1 MLDRPWEIEAP
12 SLAIT
17 IAWGDVALHTAHLS
31 RIRSFTLG
39 DSTADCVLP
48 DGVVGPGRIPLILA
62 ERGALYL
69 VLLPAMDPEGTVSSS
84 TGKPPRTV
92 ADLARPGISRALDDV
107 PGAFLIELAPGA
119 SAALSLG
126 AFTIAITLETKAA
139 CAVAGHFHASRRMVP
154 FQLGSAALHLAL
166 MGLAV
171 FLAPAFPEDP
181 NDVSS
186 ERMYFIQ
193 QALERVDEKE
203 MEENEALADAYGGPD
218 QQRYQ
223 EQRFAPRPYRGASF
237 STFGAMDYG
246 NDSYTSKPPVDLA
259 RARLAAQLV
268 GNEVVDDDGVNAEM
282 DPNEARYSALAID
295 VDTTAY
301 ATTRRTLLRGE
312 APALESVRPEAFLNS
327 FDYGYDGP
335 ARNDDSPFAVHF
347 AAAPSPFDAGHHLVR
362 VGIQGRRGV
371 EVTPEIIARDVTIR
385 ADWNPDAV
393 RTYRLLGYENR
404 ARRGDYRGDEPRG
417 AGNVVAGH
425 SVTAIY
431 DVVFASTMV
440 SPVNIR
446 LQYRSAI
453 HGGRRED
460 ARYVMSGRAAS
471 ASFAAAPRSLRLATA
486 VIGFA
491 EILRKN
497 PYAKG
502 WRIADVERI
511 AIAASGDTGPDQEL
525 LSLIR
530 AARSLDE
537 PRPTRVWAGR
547 VADASLMGF

>member
-1 MLDRPWEIEAP
+1 MLDRPWEIEAT

-31 RIRSFTLG
+31 PARSFTLG

-48 DGVVGPGRIPLILA
+48 DGAVGPGRVPLILVD
-62 ERGALYL
+62 RGAVYL
-69 VLLPAMDPEGTVSSS
+69 ALLPAMDPEGTVASPVQRS
-84 TGKPPRTV
+84 RTV
-92 ADLARPGISRALDDV
+92 ADLARPGIGEALDDV
-107 PGAFLIELAPGA
+107 PGAFLIKLVPGA
-119 SAALSLG
+119 TAALAIG
-126 AFTIAITLETKAA
+126 VFTIAIALETKAA
-139 CAVAGHFHASRRMVP
+139 CAIAGHFHTSRRMVP

-166 MGLAV
+166 IGLGV
-171 FLAPAFPEDP
+171 LFAPAFPEDL
-181 NDVSS
+181 NDVSPD
-186 ERMYFIQ
+186 RMYFIQ

-203 MEENEALADAYGGPD
+203 QAANEAEADQYGD
-218 QQRYQ
+218 ADEVRYQ
-223 EQRFAPRPYRGASF
+223 HHYSYNQPYRGTSF
-237 STFGAMDYG
+237 SMFAAMEYG
-246 NDSYTSKPPVDLA
+246 DDGYNAKPPTDLA

-268 GNEVVDDDGVNAEM
+268 GNEVVDDDGINAEV
-282 DPNEARYSALAID
+282 DPNETRYSALAID

-312 APALESVRPEAFLNS
+312 VPALDSVRPEAFLNS

-335 ARNDDSPFAVHF
+335 ARGADSPFAVQF
-347 AAAPSPFDAGHHLVR
+347 AAAPSPFEAGHHLVR
-362 VGIQGRRGV
+362 VGIQGRRALDDP
-371 EVTPEIIARDVTIR
+371 PEIIARDVTIR

-393 RTYRLLGYENR
+393 RTYRLLGFENR

-417 AGNVVAGH
+417 GRPVVAGH
-425 SVTAIY
+425 SVTAVY
-431 DVVFASTMV
+431 DVVFATTTS

-446 LQYRSAI
+446 IKYRTGR
-453 HGGRRED
+453 GGGYGED
-460 ARYVMSGRAAS
+460 RFFMPARAVAAT
-471 ASFAAAPRSLRLATA
+471 FAGAPRSLRLASA

-497 PYAKG
+497 PYAKD

-511 AIAASGDTGPDQEL
+511 ATAASSDTGSDQEL
-525 LSLIR
+525 SSLIR

-537 PRPTRVWAGR
+537 PRASPMRVWAGR

>member
-17 IAWGDVALHTAHLS
+17 VAWGDVALHTAHLS
-31 RIRSFTLG
+31 PARSFTLG
-39 DSTADCVLP
+39 DATADCVLP
-48 DGVVGPGRIPLILA
+48 DSAVGAGRVPLILVD
-62 ERGALYL
+62 RGAVYL
-69 VLLPAMDPEGTVSSS
+69 VLLPAMDPEGTVASP
-84 TGKPPRTV
+84 GQRPRTV
-92 ADLARPGISRALDDV
+92 VDLARPGISHALDEV
-107 PGAFLIELAPGA
+107 PGAFTIKLVPGA
-119 SAALSLG
+119 TAALSIG
-126 AFTIAITLETKAA
+126 AFTIAIALETKAA
-139 CAVAGHFHASRRMVP
+139 CAIAGHFHTSRRMVP
-154 FQLGSAALHLAL
+154 FQIGSAALHLAL
-166 MGLAV
+166 IGLGV
-171 FLAPAFPEDP
+171 LLAPAFPEDL

-186 ERMYFIQ
+186 DRMYFIQ

-218 QQRYQ
+218 QQRYDQ
-223 EQRFAPRPYRGASF
+223 QRFAPRPYRGASF

-246 NDSYTSKPPVDLA
+246 NDGYNSKPPVDLA

-268 GNEVVDDDGVNAEM
+268 GNEVVDDDGINAEI
-282 DPNEARYSALAID
+282 DPNETRTSALAID

-335 ARNDDSPFAVHF
+335 ARGAEGPFAVQF
-347 AAAPSPFDAGHHLVR
+347 AAAPSPFEAGHHLVR
-362 VGIQGRRGV
+362 IGIQGRRAV
-371 EVTPEIIARDVTIR
+371 EVTPEIIACDVAIR
-385 ADWNPDAV
+385 ADWNPAAV

-404 ARRGDYRGDEPRG
+404 AHRGDYRGDERRDRCT
-417 AGNVVAGH
+417 VVAGH

-431 DVVFASTMV
+431 DVVFATTTL
-440 SPVNIR
+440 SPVNVRIQWR
-446 LQYRSAI
+446 PPP
-453 HGGRRED
+453 HGIGHADDRYAMP
-460 ARYVMSGRAAS
+460 ARAVAS
-471 ASFAAAPRSLRLATA
+471 TFAGAPRSFRLAAA
-486 VIGFA
+486 VVGFA

-497 PYAKG
+497 PYAKD
-502 WRIADVERI
+502 WHIADVERI
-511 AIAASGDTGPDQEL
+511 AVAASSETGSDQEL